1 MHENNSIQTSQV
13 KSMETLACIVLF
25 PFFLPVIPSL
35 LPLCF
40 LLWLGGL
47 TLLWSLIMGCYKKSE
62 FCWVWYEGKNYEK
75 KSNKAV
81 NLHCVYIFFHKTHS
95 SRNINIKIIVQ
106 RLKLF
111 SFKYYYLIIFN
122 NNVNFL
128 DIQMYTYND

>member
-95 SRNINIKIIVQ
+95 SRNIKIIVQ